1 MSHRNVG
8 EFQLDA
14 GCKLKNSPILSFWKD
29 NTPFQNGQLKDSGTS
44 KECLTVSTAEI
55 KH

>member
-1 MSHRNVG
+1 MSYHNVG
-8 EFQLDA
+8 EFHLDA
-14 GCKLKNSPILSFWKD
+14 DRKLNNTLISLFWKE
-29 NTPFQNGQLKDSGTS
+29 NIPLKHGKSKEELS